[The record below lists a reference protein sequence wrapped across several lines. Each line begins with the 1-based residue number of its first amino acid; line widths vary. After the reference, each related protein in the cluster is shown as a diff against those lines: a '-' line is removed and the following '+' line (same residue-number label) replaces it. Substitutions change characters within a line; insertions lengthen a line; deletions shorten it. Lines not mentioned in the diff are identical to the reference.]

1 MNIFALDRDPRVAAQ
16 AHADKHVVKM
26 ILEAVQMLYTAHWI
40 LAYPHLL
47 EHRSPVAVSRAQK
60 ELPIPPSLSICAW
73 TPYRPVHIHHPCTK
87 WARESL
93 ANYQWLCLLAIALG
107 QEHSFRWPGHPAHRC
122 LAHAKWL
129 LLHPP
134 PLLLRAPLTPFAIAM
149 PIEYKHED
157 PIVAYRA
164 YYCGSKTDRG
174 ITKHY
179 TRREAPGWLLERNG

>member
-1 MNIFALDRDPRVAAQ
+1 MNIFVLDLDPRAAAR

-47 EHRSPVAVSRAQK
+47 EHRAPIAVSRAQK
-60 ELPIPPSLSICAW
+60 ELTAPESLQSCPFV
-73 TPYRPVHIHHPCTK
+73 PYRPVHIHHPCTK
-87 WARESL
+87 WARETL
-93 ANYQWLCLLAIALG
+93 ANYQWLCRLAIAIG
-107 QEHSFRWPGHPAHRC
+107 QEHSHRWPSHSPHTC
-122 LAHAKWL
+122 LRHAVWL

-157 PIVAYRA
+157 AVTAYRQ
-164 YYCGSKTDRG
+164 YYCGSKADRG

-179 TRREAPGWLLERNG
+179 TLRSPPTWLENRR